1 MDSPHS
7 AKLQLQLRVDGL
19 HRQPPLDHQ
28 RHVLGHDLHQARAGL
43 HHASDRVRG
52 QRHDGAADRGADLA
66 VRQVEFGRRQ
76 FLRQLLAL
84 HAGFRQIGAHL
95 ALKRVA
101 TLLAASL
108 IRVAW
113 IKLAGGLYLAYL
125 TWGHFGASGGEDRL
139 DVARLVHVVGVVT
152 READQAQR
160 QNSQLQQ
167 QIDELNAKQTE
178 RGLVMTLGDL
188 LFATG
193 RSELRAGT
201 ANNLGKLAIF
211 LGQHPER
218 QVLIEGHTDNVG
230 SEEMNLS
237 LSQRRADS
245 VMHYLTNQGVSP
257 SRLGASGKGES
268 MPVAGNESAS
278 GRQMNRRVEII
289 ISHDMASQR

>member
-1 MDSPHS
+1 MNLAHNAKHLLLVS
-7 AKLQLQLRVDGL
+7 AISLAL
-19 HRQPPLDHQ
+19 
-28 RHVLGHDLHQARAGL
+28 AGC
-43 HHASDRVRG
+43 AAKSSMPE
-52 QRHDGAADRGADLA
+52 GAADVRGKLTRLQADP
-66 VRQVEFGRRQ
+66 
-76 FLRQLLAL
+76 QLNTRAPV
-84 HAGFRQIGAHL
+84 
-95 ALKRVA
+95 ALKAAEDAVIVA
-101 TLLAASL
+101 EQPRKDQDAEQALGQHLVVMADRKVEIATALAQTRFYEDQRKILSQQ
-108 IRVAW
+108 RE
-113 IKLAGGLYLAYL
+113 
-125 TWGHFGASGGEDRL
+125 GARL
-139 DVARLVHVVGVVT
+139 DSRT

>member
-1 MDSPHS
+1 M
-7 AKLQLQLRVDGL
+7 
-19 HRQPPLDHQ
+19 
-28 RHVLGHDLHQARAGL
+28 
-43 HHASDRVRG
+43 
-52 QRHDGAADRGADLA
+52 
-66 VRQVEFGRRQ
+66 
-76 FLRQLLAL
+76 
-84 HAGFRQIGAHL
+84 
-95 ALKRVA
+95 
-101 TLLAASL
+101 
-108 IRVAW
+108 
-113 IKLAGGLYLAYL
+113 
-125 TWGHFGASGGEDRL
+125 
-139 DVARLVHVVGVVT
+139 
-152 READQAQR
+152 
-160 QNSQLQQ
+160 QQ